1 MQRISNEACLI
12 NALLHTENP
21 EAAKLRGIQPEMF
34 VAFKSE
40 YRWLLNYK
48 EIYNSTPSINTV
60 LTKFP
65 AFPVQDERDVDF
77 YCDEVRYAYTT
88 RELSRTLNTAAQHL
102 SQDDLESAV
111 FTVSAFTPP
120 SQKGVPLTN
129 TLVDESFLENWDTA
143 EETYRVPWQT
153 LDDATGGLHKGD
165 LWYVAGRLGQG
176 KSWSL
181 GAFARTLA
189 LSGKR
194 VLFVSLEMSERQVQ
208 QRLHIMLGNTLGSKI
223 THSDLRNRNIT
234 PLQYS
239 ELMSTIREKVTG
251 SVSVLDFSRGP
262 VTPAK
267 IQSMIKDYDAAIIDY
282 AGLLSSSLGSRAVE
296 DWRTMAAIS
305 NQLKEVAVATD
316 VPIVSAAQINR
327 EGDTSGW
334 KPPKV
339 KNLSQSD
346 ALGQDGDVVLTQK
359 QYGKANM
366 VYSIEK
372 NRHGEG
378 QQLFFTEFGPNNG
391 RFEEVTAQVAKR
403 SYEQYRINEANN
415 DDNYA

>member
-1 MQRISNEACLI
+1 VQRISNEACLI
-12 NALLHTENP
+12 NALINTDSP
-21 EAAKLRGIQPEMF
+21 EAAKLRGIDPEMF

-48 EIYNSTPSINTV
+48 EAYDSTPSINTL

-65 AFPVQDERDVDF
+65 TFPVQEERDVDF
-77 YCDEVRYAYTT
+77 YCDEVRYAYTA
-88 RELSRTLNTAAQHL
+88 RELSRTLTTAAQHL

-111 FTVSAFTPP
+111 FAVSTFSPP

-129 TLVDESFLENWDTA
+129 TLTDDSFLENWDTA
-143 EETYRVPWQT
+143 EETYKVPWQT

-181 GAFARTLA
+181 GCFARTLA

-223 THSDLRNRNIT
+223 THSELRNREIT
-234 PLQYS
+234 PQQYS
-239 ELMSTIREKVTG
+239 ELMSLIRTNVTG

-267 IQSMIKDYDAAIIDY
+267 IQSMIKDYDAAVIDY
-282 AGLLSSSLGSRAVE
+282 AGLMSSSMGNRAVE

-316 VPIVSAAQINR
+316 IPIVAAAQINR
-327 EGDTSGW
+327 EGDTNNW

-359 QYGKANM
+359 QYGKKNM
-366 VYSIEK
+366 VYSLEK

-378 QQLFFTEFGPNNG
+378 QQLFFTEFDPNKG
-391 RFEEVTAQVAKR
+391 RFEEVSAQVAR
-403 SYEQYRINEANN
+403 QSYERYKMSEADI
-415 DDNYA
+415 DDIYA